1 MNDDRKDLNKLIKN
15 RDIYKALLIC
25 AFILW
30 PCILIAAIYF
40 YSKKG
45 SIALFIPV
53 FTLIAVFVPVYMQFR
68 SLNAEVKSKGQGKL

>member
-1 MNDDRKDLNKLIKN
+1 MNNDQKDIKTLTKN
-15 RDIYKALLIC
+15 RDLYKVLLIC
-25 AFILW
+25 ACIIW

-53 FTLIAVFVPVYMQFR
+53 FTLIVVLFPIFFQFK
-68 SLNAEVKSKGQGKL
+68 SLNAEVNSRSKV